1 MAAILHG
8 FILLTCAMAIPK
20 VLNLIPLSSLAA
32 ILFLVGYKLAKPTIF
47 KEMYRQGFDSFA
59 AFMVTILGIVFTD
72 LLIGIGLG
80 LVVAVIF
87 VLYNNYKKPFFFET
101 DDHIND
107 KVIRLELAEDVTFLN
122 KANIQRALNRI
133 PDGSTV
139 IIDATRTV
147 NIHQDVMD
155 IIDDFKK
162 HAEYSDISYEFL
174 ERKQDGVK
182 GSTIKKFEESMKKVK
197 DKMEVDYSDN

>member
-1 MAAILHG
+1 
-8 FILLTCAMAIPK
+8 
-20 VLNLIPLSSLAA
+20 
-32 ILFLVGYKLAKPTIF
+32 
-47 KEMYRQGFDSFA
+47 MYRQGFDSFA

-162 HAEYSDISYEFL
+162 HAEYSGISYEFL

-182 GSTIKKFEESMKKVK
+182 GSTIKKFEESMKKVEE
-197 DKMEVDYSDN
+197 KMEVDYSDN